1 MYFYFIYYYYNCKVP
16 LIISRFC
23 LLKKEEGCKA
33 PPLTSPKFEYF
44 RISTV
49 QYKDIK
55 YNNNNN
61 NNNNNLF
68 LFLFFLNGCK
78 GLIPSFAGVIMA
90 HGNHV
95 HLDDPLDWH
104 PVGMMNA
111 SPFDQ
116 PQRLSP
122 ESRGWWSATAT
133 QPGTTSPPWRKDEW

>member
-1 MYFYFIYYYYNCKVP
+1 
-16 LIISRFC
+16 
-23 LLKKEEGCKA
+23 
-33 PPLTSPKFEYF
+33 
-44 RISTV
+44 
-49 QYKDIK
+49 
-55 YNNNNN
+55 
-61 NNNNNLF
+61 
-68 LFLFFLNGCK
+68 
-78 GLIPSFAGVIMA
+78 VIMA